1 MTIEELYKLRQE
13 LLENKTKFSELNAKY
28 NKLLSKINEKKGKE
42 KKMTEE
48 QFIKGKSYVRFWVRF
63 LIFQILIF
71 IFKMPDDMILLCIF
85 GNLGMMVFDEKVIL
99 PNKWAKQ
106 NMRPAPESK
115 EEKEQRELYE
125 EVSQARTLY
134 HQLNKKYETEFRKLS
149 KNDEKEYLEYLES
162 LGLSLDLEG
171 KEEEEPSKEEESPII
186 PSSDIKMLNMA
197 YEEQ

>member
-13 LLENKTKFSELNAKY
+13 LLENKAKFSELNAKY

-48 QFIKGKSYVRFWVRF
+48 QFIKGKSYNRFWARFAIF
-63 LIFQILIF
+63 LILSF
-71 IFKMPDDMILLCIF
+71 IFKMSDDMILLCVLV
-85 GNLGMMVFDEKVIL
+85 NLGMMVFDENVVL

-106 NMRPAPESK
+106 KTKVVPESS

-125 EVSQARTLY
+125 EVSKMRSLY
-134 HQLNKKYETEFRKLS
+134 HQLNKKYETAFRKLS
-149 KNDEKEYLEYLES
+149 KNEEKEYIEYLES

-171 KEEEEPSKEEESPII
+171 KEEEQLSKEEQSPSI
-186 PSSDIKMLNMA
+186 PSSDIKLLNMA
-197 YEEQ
+197 YEER